1 LAASS
6 FIQSLDLL
14 CHNAIVDANGLQ
26 QQMGQK
32 SGGFDI
38 EHLKKQKKQMR
49 IGSAFQSLPRLCPS
63 DPMCSDWMI
72 QPALLLRFN
81 QIFWPIL
88 GNQPGFSFETEIE
101 TLVYGMPKAAT
112 LLQMLL

>member
-38 EHLKKQKKQMR
+38 EHLKKQKNK
-49 IGSAFQSLPRLCPS
+49 
-63 DPMCSDWMI
+63 
-72 QPALLLRFN
+72 
-81 QIFWPIL
+81 
-88 GNQPGFSFETEIE
+88 
-101 TLVYGMPKAAT
+101 
-112 LLQMLL
+112 